1 MKTET
6 ISRTDEMDAPE
17 GLLRAANETEAKTSL
32 HKALPWKP
40 GRILVADDEHL
51 AALSVTHCLRE
62 LGYTSIGPARD
73 GEHAIELAFSSRPD
87 LALLDVRMADD
98 FDGIDAAR
106 VLFDEL
112 RIPTVIVSAYS
123 DAKQVEEATIP
134 GVFGYVVKPVTCEQL
149 RPAIEI
155 AWARMRHALE
165 QEIEVRWLR
174 SSIEARKTIERAKW
188 QLVEQ
193 LEIDEGAA
201 LRHLRKLAKT
211 TQRPVSEVAREIVD
225 R

>member
-1 MKTET
+1 MTTET
-6 ISRTDEMDAPE
+6 ISHPETTESSAALRRAEIDAEP
-17 GLLRAANETEAKTSL
+17 KVSIQ
-32 HKALPWKP
+32 KALPWKP

-51 AALSVTHCLRE
+51 AALSVTQCLRE

-123 DAKQVEEATIP
+123 DAKQVDEATIP

-155 AWARMRHALE
+155 AWARMRHSLE

-201 LRHLRKLAKT
+201 LRHLRKLAKD
-211 TQRPVSEVAREIVD
+211 TQRPMSDVAREIVG

>member
-1 MKTET
+1 MTTET
-6 ISRTDEMDAPE
+6 VSHSTSTRSLIREDA
-17 GLLRAANETEAKTSL
+17 ETAPKTSL
-32 HKALPWKP
+32 QKALPWKP

-51 AALSVTHCLRE
+51 SALSVTQCLRE
-62 LGYTSIGPARD
+62 LGYTTIGPARD
-73 GEHAIELAFSSRPD
+73 GEHAIELAFSSQPD

-123 DAKQVEEATIP
+123 DARQVDEATVQ

-155 AWARMRHALE
+155 AWARLRHSLE

-174 SSIEARKTIERAKW
+174 SSIEARKTIEHAKW
-188 QLVEQ
+188 QLVEK

-201 LRHLRKLAKT
+201 LRHLRKLAKD
-211 TQRPVSEVAREIVD
+211 TQRSIADVAREIVD

>member
-6 ISRTDEMDAPE
+6 ISRTDGRDAQE
-17 GLLRAANETEAKTSL
+17 GLLRAPVETEPKTSFQ
-32 HKALPWKP
+32 KALPWKP
-40 GRILVADDEHL
+40 GQILVADDEHL
-51 AALSVTHCLRE
+51 SALSVTQCLRE

-155 AWARMRHALE
+155 AWARMRHAVE

-188 QLVEQ
+188 QLVER

-201 LRHLRKLAKT
+201 LRHLRKLAKD
-211 TQRPVSEVAREIVD
+211 TQRPMSDVAREIVD
-225 R
+225 G

>member
-1 MKTET
+1 M
-6 ISRTDEMDAPE
+6 ICDSILDPSSASAPQDR
-17 GLLRAANETEAKTSL
+17 LHVSL
-32 HKALPWKP
+32 EPAPKSALQKALPWKP

-51 AALSVTHCLRE
+51 SALSVVQCLRE
-62 LGYTSIGPARD
+62 LGYTTVGPARD
-73 GEHAIELAFSSRPD
+73 GEHAIELALTSQPD
-87 LALLDVRMADD
+87 LALLDVRMADN

-123 DAKQVEEATIP
+123 DARQVAEATIP
-134 GVFGYVVKPVTCEQL
+134 GVFGYIVKPVTSEQL

-155 AWARMRHALE
+155 AWARMRQSLT

-174 SSIEARKTIERAKW
+174 SSIEARKTIDRAKW
-188 QLVEQ
+188 ALVEQ
-193 LEIDEGAA
+193 LELDEGAA
-201 LRHLRKLAKT
+201 LRHLRQLAKA
-211 TQRPVSEVAREIVD
+211 TQRSLADVAREILT

>member
-1 MKTET
+1 MTTET
-6 ISRTDEMDAPE
+6 ISQQDSTISSRPLVRAQAETAP
-17 GLLRAANETEAKTSL
+17 KVCIQ
-32 HKALPWKP
+32 KALPWKP

-51 AALSVTHCLRE
+51 AALSVTQCLRE
-62 LGYTSIGPARD
+62 LGYTTVGPARD
-73 GEHAIELAFSSRPD
+73 GEHAIELAFSAHPD

-123 DAKQVEEATIP
+123 DARQVDEATIQ

-155 AWARMRHALE
+155 AWARLRHSLE

-193 LEIDEGAA
+193 LEVDEGAA
-201 LRHLRKLAKT
+201 LRHLRKLAKD
-211 TQRPVSEVAREIVD
+211 TQRSIADVAREIVD

>member
-1 MKTET
+1 VTTHTILTPTSTSSLQGRHQAHAEPETKTD
-6 ISRTDEMDAPE
+6 IQR
-17 GLLRAANETEAKTSL
+17 
-32 HKALPWKP
+32 ALPWKP

-51 AALSVTHCLRE
+51 AALSVTQCLRD
-62 LGYTSIGPARD
+62 LGYATIGPARD
-73 GEHAIELAFSSRPD
+73 GQHAIELAYSFKPD

-123 DAKQVEEATIP
+123 DARQVEEATIP
-134 GVFGYVVKPVTCEQL
+134 GVFGYVVKPVTAEQL
-149 RPAIEI
+149 RPAIEV
-155 AWARMRHALE
+155 AWARMRQFVT

-174 SSIEARKTIERAKW
+174 SSIDARKSIESAKW
-188 QLVEQ
+188 MLVER

-201 LRHLRKLAKT
+201 LRHLRTLAKDS
-211 TQRPVSEVAREIVD
+211 QRSLAEVAREIVGV
-225 R
+225 